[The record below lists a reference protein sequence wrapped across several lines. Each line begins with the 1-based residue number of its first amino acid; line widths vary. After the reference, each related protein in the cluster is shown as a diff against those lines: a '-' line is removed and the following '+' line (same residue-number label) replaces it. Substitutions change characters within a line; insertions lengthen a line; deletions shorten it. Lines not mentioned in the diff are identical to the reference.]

1 MNDEEKTLM
10 GSFGMAIDI
19 IKADIKHFKKG
30 KALESNEHNI
40 ERARIVLD
48 SLRVGKKLENK

>member
-1 MNDEEKTLM
+1 M

-19 IKADIKHFKKG
+19 IKADLKVLRAAKPR
-30 KALESNEHNI
+30 NEHNI

-48 SLRVGKKLENK
+48 SLKYGKKLEEKS